1 MYQKNQYWKYYTKIK
16 PKIPIILCKFFVQNA
31 CIFISICYNHYC
43 KDEVNKPKRKGYKMT
58 KTRFIAIQTKRGYKI
73 QDFGKMVILRDGK
86 YTAIWFFNE
95 DGTLDETQKP
105 SWKMERF

>member
-1 MYQKNQYWKYYTKIK
+1 
-16 PKIPIILCKFFVQNA
+16 
-31 CIFISICYNHYC
+31 
-43 KDEVNKPKRKGYKMT
+43 MT

-86 YTAIWFFNE
+86 YTAIWFFNA

-105 SWKMERF
+105 NWKMERF